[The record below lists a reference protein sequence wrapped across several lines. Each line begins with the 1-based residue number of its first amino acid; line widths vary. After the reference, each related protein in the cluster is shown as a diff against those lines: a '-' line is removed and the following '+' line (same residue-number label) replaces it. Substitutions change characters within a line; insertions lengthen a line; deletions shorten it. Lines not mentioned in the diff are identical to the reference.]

1 MSRSVILVPLDGSK
15 QALSA
20 VPIARSLTEVEGL
33 QIHFLHVGES
43 RESEEELRS
52 RLSHQTDMLEG
63 HALTARTGDPSEAIV
78 QTAHELDAKIIV
90 LCKHCSPRP
99 RCHLGRTATRVLRD
113 AHSPMIFVPPE
124 RGISSWYLHHILVPH
139 DGTPTTS
146 AALKPA
152 VELAER
158 AGAELLIAH
167 TTNFTVGSREP
178 GTIVSP
184 RYIDQPQH
192 EWAAWGSEFVNRLAC
207 VCPLGHV
214 HLRVLLGHGDP
225 TEEILRLSERHSSDM
240 IVLVWRGIW
249 ETPRASILKEVL
261 CRANCPVLVLRG
273 SEDESA

>member
-1 MSRSVILVPLDGSK
+1 MSRNVILVPLDGSK

-43 RESEEELRS
+43 SESEAELRD
-52 RLSHQTDMLEG
+52 RLSHQTGLLEG
-63 HALTARTGDPSEAIV
+63 HAVSARAGDPNEAIV
-78 QTAHELDAKIIV
+78 PVAQELGAKIIV
-90 LCKHCSPRP
+90 LCKHCRP
-99 RCHLGRTATRVLRD
+99 HPQHHLGRTATKVLRE
-113 AHSPMIFVPPE
+113 AHSPVIFVPPE

-146 AALKPA
+146 AALRPA

-167 TTNFTVGSREP
+167 IANFSLRSGEP
-178 GTIVSP
+178 GTFVSP

-192 EWAAWGSEFVNRLAC
+192 EWPSWASEFLNRLAC

-214 HLRVLLGHGDP
+214 PLRILLGHGDP

-240 IVLVWRGIW
+240 IVLVWRGSW
-249 ETPRASILKEVL
+249 ESPRAGILKEVL
-261 CRANCPVLVLRG
+261 SRANCPVLVLRAN
-273 SEDESA
+273 DES